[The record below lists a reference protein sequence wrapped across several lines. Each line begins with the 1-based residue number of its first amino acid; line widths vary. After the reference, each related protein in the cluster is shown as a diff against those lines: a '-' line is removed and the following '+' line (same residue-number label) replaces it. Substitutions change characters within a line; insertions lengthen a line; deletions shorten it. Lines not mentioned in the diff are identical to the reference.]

1 VGHGW
6 EVVEKYISGQKNYT
20 YEKTN
25 IPVVMVDEEK
35 EKPLKIGYVTLY
47 GREICISKMRCR
59 KNRKAFIYS
68 RTDKNKVA
76 EPDISAGLLF
86 SGSVLKYGV

>member
-1 VGHGW
+1 MHL
-6 EVVEKYISGQKNYT
+6 KN
-20 YEKTN
+20 EMPK
-25 IPVVMVDEEK
+25 
-35 EKPLKIGYVTLY
+35 KI
-47 GREICISKMRCR
+47 
-59 KNRKAFIYS
+59 RKAFIYS